1 MYEKPECPDLV
12 LKSSEWTVS
21 ECVEKIVNLL
31 IKKVGQ
37 SFPMYRL
44 VARNT
49 DFFSVNSFIVLFI
62 LHNLHKLA
70 LYTLH
75 STLYTLHSTLYTED
89 FVH

>member
-12 LKSSEWTVS
+12 LKSAEWTVS

-49 DFFSVNSFIVLFI
+49 DFFLLILSLYYSFCVIC
-62 LHNLHKLA
+62 
-70 LYTLH
+70 TLH
-75 STLYTLHSTLYTED
+75 
-89 FVH
+89 

>member
-49 DFFSVNSFIVLFI
+49 DFFLLILSLYYSFCVIYI
-62 LHNLHKLA
+62 NW
-70 LYTLH
+70 Y
-75 STLYTLHSTLYTED
+75 STLKILCIERLTKC
-89 FVH
+89 F